1 MIDTSLIHQLPPIQR
16 ARGDRFYAGDKHW
29 VDLWKQGGAW
39 LFGHRPEGAAREWKN
54 QLDKGLSSHLP
65 TRWTARLQ
73 RHLNELFGL
82 EAKLRLYPNVAVA
95 VEALEHWKA
104 ERFSFQDY
112 DRALWKPLR
121 DEKPL
126 SVRERSLP
134 GVWSEI
140 ILPVLPAGP
149 VQAVAVLLAGATT
162 GLPEAPLVAVTEVA
176 ALVRAVVTLR
186 RKLLDPVFAKTSA
199 LVSGLFDRVV
209 LPTGVFRRHGL
220 WLEATCEPED
230 YEFLFTTLLEA
241 GFVLSPD
248 QSLES
253 LLPLALSEGEAKAWK
268 LACERFLAGAS

>member
-1 MIDTSLIHQLPPIQR
+1 M
-16 ARGDRFYAGDKHW
+16 
-29 VDLWKQGGAW
+29 
-39 LFGHRPEGAAREWKN
+39 FGHRPEGAAREWKN
-54 QLDKGLSSHLP
+54 QLDKGLSSNLP
-65 TRWTARLQ
+65 TRWTSRLE
-73 RHLNELFGL
+73 RHLNELFGFD
-82 EAKLRLYPNVAVA
+82 AQLRLYPNLNAV
-95 VEALEHWKA
+95 VEALENWKG

-112 DRALWKPLR
+112 QKALWRPFR

-134 GVWSEI
+134 GVWSGI
-140 ILPVLPAGP
+140 VLPVLPAGP
-149 VQAVAVLLAGATT
+149 AQAVAVLVGGATT
-162 GLPEAPLVAVTEVA
+162 ELSRAPLVAVTEVA

-186 RKLLDPVFAKTSA
+186 RKLLDPVFANTSA
-199 LVSGLFDRVV
+199 AVSGLFDRVV

-230 YEFLFTTLLEA
+230 YEALFTTLLEA

>member
-54 QLDKGLSSHLP
+54 QLDKGLSSNLP
-65 TRWTARLQ
+65 TRWTSRLE
-73 RHLNELFGL
+73 RHLNELFGFD
-82 EAKLRLYPNVAVA
+82 AQLRLYPNLNAA
-95 VEALEHWKA
+95 VEALENWKG

-112 DRALWKPLR
+112 QKALWRPFR

-126 SVRERSLP
+126 TVRERSLP
-134 GVWSEI
+134 GVWSGI
-140 ILPVLPAGP
+140 VLPVLPVGP
-149 VQAVAVLLAGATT
+149 AQAVAVLVGGATT
-162 GLPEAPLVAVTEVA
+162 ELPEAPLVAVTEVA

-199 LVSGLFDRVV
+199 VVSGLFDRVV
-209 LPTGVFRRHGL
+209 LPTRVFHRHGL
-220 WLEATCEPED
+220 WLQATCEPED
-230 YEFLFTTLLEA
+230 YESLYMTLLEA

-268 LACERFLAGAS
+268 MACERFLAGAS